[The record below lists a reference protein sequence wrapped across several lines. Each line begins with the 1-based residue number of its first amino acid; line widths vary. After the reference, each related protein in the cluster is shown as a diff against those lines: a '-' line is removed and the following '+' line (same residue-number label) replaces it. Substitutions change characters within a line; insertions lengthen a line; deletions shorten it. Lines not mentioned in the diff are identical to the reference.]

1 MYIARL
7 RNHNRSRHLTG
18 QPARKTRPPKI
29 SPPPKHH
36 TTLRIPKHQPSPS
49 TTLTHSLTT
58 LHISKLFNPPKM
70 VLPPPPLILQ
80 TQKPKHP
87 PIASQKTSPNSHNQ
101 NRPQPTTKKPS
112 PSSTNAAPGASRSRP
127 WATCCARAAR
137 TRRWRRLASWRS
149 RSVGIVSSLISPIFP
164 FPCSHM
170 LAEMASLGER

>member
-1 MYIARL
+1 MVVGNTYIARL

-18 QPARKTRPPKI
+18 QPAPKHALQI
-29 SPPPKHH
+29 SLPPKHH
-36 TTLRIPKHQPSPS
+36 SASPNI
-49 TTLTHSLTT
+49 HHPPPPHPLTT
-58 LHISKLFNPPKM
+58 LHISKPVNPPKM
-70 VLPPPPLILQ
+70 VCPLLQ

-87 PIASQKTSPNSHNQ
+87 PIAPQKTSPNSHNQ
-101 NRPQPTTKKPS
+101 NRPQPTTKKPT

-149 RSVGIVSSLISPIFP
+149 RSVGIVSFFYFSYFP

-170 LAEMASLGER
+170 LAEMASLGEG